1 MKNENSPFDIQKFN
15 EMWQMLLDIYKALPN
30 MRKDIEIQ
38 QNQLIGLASKFDNYK
53 ATSDQTHSKFNG
65 KLARLEKTTSEHII
79 EQTTIKKQGENM
91 WKKISIIV
99 GIASSVIGS
108 IFGIL
113 GSRL

>member
-1 MKNENSPFDIQKFN
+1 
-15 EMWQMLLDIYKALPN
+15 
-30 MRKDIEIQ
+30 
-38 QNQLIGLASKFDNYK
+38 
-53 ATSDQTHSKFNG
+53 
-65 KLARLEKTTSEHII
+65 
-79 EQTTIKKQGENM
+79 M